1 MQKFF
6 RLILSCAASLLIAF
20 VATTMTSCFGFES
33 PEEELE
39 NTEPEIP
46 REPLTSGP
54 ATVAITGATA
64 TTAIFDGSIINE
76 EIDLD
81 FLQVTIRYA
90 ELDVFSAMNEELPK
104 VVITRP
110 DIKDNKFSF
119 TIKDLKYNTP
129 YKFCA
134 IVQYQSDVFYSKVE
148 EFKTANIA
156 NTLAVKSETI
166 TENSAEIAG
175 RFYGFSDVDCESLEM
190 GLFYSHDKS
199 LVEKGE
205 GTKVVFEEMGADG
218 SVSVVLT
225 DLYFDGP
232 TYHFCTY
239 VKQGEESK
247 LGKVITFELI
257 NEPVRL
263 VKKITRHED
272 VMGDRMTWTYEFEY
286 ENNKLVGSK
295 WTEEEEEYV
304 DGYRFTY
311 DYSTKGKVVV
321 GMYYFDESGE
331 KLEQTYEIAIDAKGN
346 ALNYKYTWDDDW
358 GDHIEYYH
366 YDVNFTYT
374 PEGYLAGWSE
384 TDGED
389 RFGMTYSYVDGR
401 LNRIDVDYGDDD
413 EDVPEEDKHLMV
425 PGFSGNVDMKNTS
438 YDLNKVLFPYFIE
451 SEIGSVSA
459 VKTGTI
465 GKYYLDRM
473 MVESIYSYGPDDL
486 YRGTTTDPK
495 YSEVVTY
502 STYEFE
508 KDEIDTF
515 PITSVTY
522 DKDGYPTEFVADVRA
537 RRTDITVTFG
547 AGDVEW
553 VDDWDGTTYYR
564 IVEVDRKTT
573 SSPTEVVGKASA
585 VVEYCD

>member
-1 MQKFF
+1 MM
-6 RLILSCAASLLIAF
+6 LSLVGCSFLENIPLPG
-20 VATTMTSCFGFES
+20 TGNEQ
-33 PEEELE
+33 EEEQGNE
-39 NTEPEIP
+39 NTGSEIP
-46 REPLTSGP
+46 EEPLTSGP
-54 ATVAITGATA
+54 ATVSITRATA
-64 TTAIFDGSIINE
+64 TTARFEGNITND

-81 FLQVTIRYA
+81 FVQIILRYA
-90 ELDVFSAMNEELPK
+90 EPENFSAMSEDIPS
-104 VVITRP
+104 VVLTRR
-110 DIKDNKFSF
+110 DFDAEKKFSF
-119 TIKDLKYNTP
+119 RIEDLRYNTS

-134 IVQYQSDVFYSKVE
+134 IVQYKNEVFYSDVQ
-148 EFKTANIA
+148 EFKTAGVNI
-156 NTLAVKSETI
+156 NLEVKDGAV
-166 TENSAEIAG
+166 TENSAEVTGSISGISKEDADKLEVG
-175 RFYGFSDVDCESLEM
+175 FY
-190 GLFYSHDKS
+190 YSPDKA

-205 GTKVVFEEMGADG
+205 GTKVVLDNAAEGV
-218 SVSVVLT
+218 VSVLLT
-225 DLYFDGP
+225 DLYIDGP
-232 TYHFCTY
+232 TYHLCSY

-272 VMGDRMTWTYEFEY
+272 VLDDLMTWTYEFEY

-295 WTEEEEEYV
+295 WTEEEEEDV

-321 GMYYFDESGE
+321 DMYYFDESGE
-331 KLEQTYEIAIDAKGN
+331 ELEQTYEIAIDAKGN
-346 ALNYKYTWDDDW
+346 ALNYEYTWEDDW
-358 GDHIEYYH
+358 GDHIEYFH

-389 RFGMTYSYVDGR
+389 RFGLSFDYVEGR

-413 EDVPEEDKHLMV
+413 EVVPEEDKHLMV
-425 PGFSGNVDMKNTS
+425 PYFSGNVEMKNTS
-438 YDLNKVLFPYFIE
+438 YDLNKVLYPYFIE

-473 MVESIYSYGPDDL
+473 MVESIFYYGDNDPL
-486 YRGTTTDPK
+486 YRDTTTDPK

-508 KDEIDTF
+508 SDEIDTF
-515 PITSVTY
+515 PITNVTH
-522 DKDGYPTEFVADVRA
+522 DKNGYPTEFVADVCA
-537 RRTDITVTFG
+537 RRTDITVTLG

-573 SSPTEVVGKASA
+573 SGPLEVVGKG
-585 VVEYCD
+585 VVTVEYCD

>member
-1 MQKFF
+1 M
-6 RLILSCAASLLIAF
+6 
-20 VATTMTSCFGFES
+20 
-33 PEEELE
+33 
-39 NTEPEIP
+39 
-46 REPLTSGP
+46 
-54 ATVAITGATA
+54 
-64 TTAIFDGSIINE
+64 
-76 EIDLD
+76 
-81 FLQVTIRYA
+81 
-90 ELDVFSAMNEELPK
+90 
-104 VVITRP
+104 
-110 DIKDNKFSF
+110 
-119 TIKDLKYNTP
+119 
-129 YKFCA
+129 
-134 IVQYQSDVFYSKVE
+134 
-148 EFKTANIA
+148 
-156 NTLAVKSETI
+156 KSETI

-175 RFYGFSDVDCESLEM
+175 RFYGFSDVDCELLEM

-295 WTEEEEEYV
+295 WTEEEEDV

-331 KLEQTYEIAIDAKGN
+331 ELEQTYEIAIDAKDN

-425 PGFSGNVDMKNTS
+425 LGFSGNVEMKNTS

-451 SEIGSVSA
+451 SEIGAFSA

-508 KDEIDTF
+508 NDEIDTF

-522 DKDGYPTEFVADVRA
+522 DKDGYPTEFVADVCA

-573 SSPTEVVGKASA
+573 SSPTEVVGKASV